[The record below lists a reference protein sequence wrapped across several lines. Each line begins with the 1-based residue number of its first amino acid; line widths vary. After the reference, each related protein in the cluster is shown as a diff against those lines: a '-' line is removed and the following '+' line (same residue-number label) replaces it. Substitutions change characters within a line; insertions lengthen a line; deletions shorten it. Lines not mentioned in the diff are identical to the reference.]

1 MCLGLSFMRYHK
13 GIILKTTLTYH
24 IVNTSSVGTLKRSRV
39 IAEFFN
45 INTCLHLTRD
55 DCDDCTFSNGVC
67 MGFKTI
73 LLAKMT
79 EHHSYLHWILQIYGK
94 PR

>member
-24 IVNTSSVGTLKRSRV
+24 IIVNTSSVGTLKPLRV

-55 DCDDCTFSNGVC
+55 DCDDCTSFQQWSLHAWDSTE
-67 MGFKTI
+67 TI
-73 LLAKMT
+73 LLAKM
-79 EHHSYLHWILQIYGK
+79 H
-94 PR
+94 